1 MLASFILCLK
11 LTLDFFGAV
20 WRDLVGVKKLIAVKD
35 LLNRFEKD
43 NTNTAERFAC
53 LVKQQPNKPC
63 IVFNDVIW
71 TFQQVKLDLSTKI
84 FSSTFYFN
92 IFFNLD
98 GRLCYKNSKAFQREI
113 RFKQRRLCGSND
125 GKQARVYWNLARI
138 VKVGRDHGFNKH
150 EFKNSITQTC
160 NTIRL
165 NLTHNFLMR

>member
-71 TFQQVKLDLSTKI
+71 TFQQVKLDLSAKI
-84 FSSTFYFN
+84 FQPD
-92 IFFNLD
+92 IL
-98 GRLCYKNSKAFQREI
+98 
-113 RFKQRRLCGSND
+113 
-125 GKQARVYWNLARI
+125 
-138 VKVGRDHGFNKH
+138 
-150 EFKNSITQTC
+150 
-160 NTIRL
+160 
-165 NLTHNFLMR
+165 FLMLFFQSRWKITPQK